1 MPTLL
6 LILTQ
11 DKWGLFYSP
20 GGHSIVSGEIFNFYK
35 MRMRGGD
42 STGIQFVGKDS
53 AKHPKTGGI
62 AAQPAMEKYLIQ
74 NLNSAAVE
82 KFCSSIYQNVSYF
95 NINDCNI
102 TFLNSALHSL
112 LMCRYQNILF
122 FPSLLQGRIFP
133 TVCYM
138 FILSVS
144 LISTAQHLLSP
155 GFHGKKV
162 YLLFAQIIFCLFM
175 PF

>member
-1 MPTLL
+1 M
-6 LILTQ
+6 
-11 DKWGLFYSP
+11 
-20 GGHSIVSGEIFNFYK
+20 
-35 MRMRGGD
+35 
-42 STGIQFVGKDS
+42 GKDS

-62 AAQPAMEKYLIQ
+62 GAQPAMEKYLIQ

-122 FPSLLQGRIFP
+122 FPSLLQAEFFP
-133 TVCYM
+133 QCVTCSYCQ
-138 FILSVS
+138 FHSFPQHNIYCLPVS
-144 LISTAQHLLSP
+144 MVKRSICCLLRLFFACSCHIET
-155 GFHGKKV
+155 FFKK
-162 YLLFAQIIFCLFM
+162 
-175 PF
+175 